1 MFQKKFGFLHEVEW
15 KKIFLYFFE
24 MGRCL
29 SKKEQK
35 KLVVVSL

>member
-1 MFQKKFGFLHEVEW
+1 MFQKKFGFLYEVEW
-15 KKIFLYFFE
+15 KKYFYIFSE